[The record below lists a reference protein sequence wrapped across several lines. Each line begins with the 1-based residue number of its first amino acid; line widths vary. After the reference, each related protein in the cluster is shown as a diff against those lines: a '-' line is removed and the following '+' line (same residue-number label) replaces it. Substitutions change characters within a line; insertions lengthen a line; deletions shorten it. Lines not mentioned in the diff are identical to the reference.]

1 MKVRGLRISFLCLA
15 GCLGM
20 SSFAAAQETIAIKA
34 GRLIDGSGKPAI
46 QNAVILVKGDRIQA
60 VGAASTVQIPAGAK
74 TIDLSSETVMPG
86 LINGHD
92 HPTVRAYTG
101 AEVNRVGRNSLVQ
114 QLNEMAEAPSLQIA
128 RGVRDLRVDLLSGV
142 TTEYVVGEVEHNDL
156 YLKQMC
162 DAGVIPCPRLY
173 ASGPWIIPTAGYSPI
188 PATNGPWAMREMVRN
203 NVEAGA
209 QHIKIVMVVAM
220 ATGPSAGRPYGE
232 GSSNFTNEELDALV
246 DEAHRLGVKVTAH
259 ASDVVTIK
267 QALEHGVD
275 SIQHA
280 SKLNPE
286 LIDLFIR
293 KHAGIINTY
302 AAGMQTHFT
311 PKDFHYLDTEANS
324 PEEWIGHAQKII
336 NQVVSENALVGSQ
349 TVQDRLKDRYAQ
361 LRMAR
366 DRQVPFGV
374 GTDNMQGLLDLDIE
388 NLVNAGFTPLQA
400 LSAAT
405 GGGAKVLGIDG
416 DVGTLEKGKLADII
430 SVRGNPDEN
439 IHDLTKVNF
448 IMVGGSIYTGLSFR

>member
-1 MKVRGLRISFLCLA
+1 MKTTKLQAVIICAFWLA
-15 GCLGM
+15 VSLFVVG
-20 SSFAAAQETIAIKA
+20 QDTIAIKA

-46 QNAVILVKGDRIQA
+46 PSAVIIVKGDRIQA
-60 VGAASTVQIPAGAK
+60 VGPASSIQIPSDAK
-74 TIDLSSETVMPG
+74 IIDLNNDTVMPG

-101 AEVNRVGRNSLVQ
+101 PEVSRQGRNSLVQ
-114 QLNEMAEAPSLQIA
+114 QLNEMDEPPGAQVA

-142 TTEYVVGEVEHNDL
+142 TTEYVVGEVEHNDFN
-156 YLKQMC
+156 LKRMC
-162 DAGVIPCPRLY
+162 DTGVIPCPRIY
-173 ASGPWIIPTAGYSPI
+173 ASGPWIIPTSGYYPI
-188 PATNGPWAMREMVRN
+188 PATNGPWAMRQMVRT
-203 NVEAGA
+203 NVEGGA

-232 GSSNFTNEELDALV
+232 GSTNFTNEELDALV

-259 ASDVVTIK
+259 AGDLVTIR

-275 SIQHA
+275 SIQHG
-280 SKLNPE
+280 SKLTPE
-286 LIDLFIR
+286 LVDLFLQ

-311 PKDFHYLDTEANS
+311 PNDFHYLDTEANS
-324 PEEWIGHAQKII
+324 PEDWLGHARNIVEEAIHQ
-336 NQVVSENALVGSQ
+336 NPSFAGQSLE
-349 TVQDRLKDRYAQ
+349 DRLKDRYAQ

-366 DRQVPFGV
+366 DRGVLFAV

-400 LSAAT
+400 LTVGT
-405 GGGAKVLGIDG
+405 GGGAKVLGIDAE
-416 DVGTLEKGKLADII
+416 VGTLEKGKFADII
-430 SVRGNPDEN
+430 SVRGRPDEN
-439 IHDLTKVNF
+439 IRDLGKVNF
-448 IMVGGSIYTGLSFR
+448 IMVGGRIYTGLTFR